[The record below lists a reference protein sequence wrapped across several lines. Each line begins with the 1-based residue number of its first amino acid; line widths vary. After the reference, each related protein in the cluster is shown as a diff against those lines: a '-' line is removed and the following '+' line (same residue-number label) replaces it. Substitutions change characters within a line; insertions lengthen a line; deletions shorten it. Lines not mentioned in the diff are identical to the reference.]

1 MELYETIGTSTV
13 RKLLASTEGV
23 RKATLPI
30 QPNAAA
36 IPAGTV
42 LYRQASG
49 LWTPAAAAQIV
60 DANALAVLNEDLAIN
75 SGNVAEDADA
85 YVAGC
90 FIDGTVKDSTG
101 TAVTAAM
108 KLALRKQGIFFK
120 EDATVGTFN
129 NEVE

>member
-30 QPNAAA
+30 QPNEAA

-60 DANALAVLNEDLAIN
+60 DANALAVLNEDLAVN

-90 FIDGTVKDSTG
+90 FIDGQVKDSAG

-108 KLALRKQGIFFK
+108 KLVLRKQGIFFK